1 MAADRLPQ
9 DWPDR
14 DASRFVHAAGLDWHV
29 QLRGRGPVLLL
40 LHGTGASSH
49 SWVPLARILE
59 SRYTVFA
66 PDLPGQGF
74 TTLAP
79 PAQSSLPGMARAIA
93 ALLRELGSTPALI
106 AGHSAGAAIAASLCL
121 QGACNPAAVISING
135 AMLPFGRAAA
145 PVFSRAARMLAAA
158 PVFPQLV
165 ALHAVPRKPVE
176 RMLRQTGSQT
186 PAEMVRC
193 YRRLLGSSRHVAGT
207 LRMMANWDLPQ
218 LERNLDRLE
227 PPLYLLVGE
236 GDRVVEPAQAE
247 ELAKRLPS
255 ATILRAPGLGHLGH
269 EEDPAWFAKCIDDIA
284 AARDV
289 NQGWPSGCAFPGEA
303 AILSTKVDS

>member
-1 MAADRLPQ
+1 MAPAGLPE

-14 DASRFVHAAGLDWHV
+14 DRSRFVRAAGLDWHL
-29 QLRGRGPVLLL
+29 QQRGRGPVVLL

-49 SWVPLARILE
+49 SWVPLARLLE
-59 SRYTVFA
+59 GRFTVVA

-74 TTLAP
+74 TALAP
-79 PAQSSLPGMARAIA
+79 PEQSSLPGMTRAIA
-93 ALLRELGSTPALI
+93 ALLRELGMTPALI

-121 QGACNPAAVISING
+121 QGACHPAAVVGING

-145 PVFSRAARMLAAA
+145 PLFSRAARVLAAA

-186 PAEMVRC
+186 PVEMVRC
-193 YRRLLGSSRHVAGT
+193 YRRLLGNSRHVAGT
-207 LRMMANWDLPQ
+207 LRMMANWDLQQ
-218 LERNLDRLE
+218 LERNLDRLD
-227 PPLYLLVGE
+227 PPLYLLVAE

-247 ELAKRLPS
+247 ELVQRLPS
-255 ATILRAPGLGHLGH
+255 ATLLRAPGLGHLGH
-269 EEDPAWFAKCIDDIA
+269 EENPGWFAARLADIA
-284 AARDV
+284 
-289 NQGWPSGCAFPGEA
+289 
-303 AILSTKVDS
+303 DSHGVP